1 MAAVIAH
8 VRLRISFAVHHL
20 ARRRTDMKKRPSLK
34 RKKPVYRF
42 DLTKEIEEIRE
53 GAWTNARK
61 LVFER
66 ITEIRRA

>member
-1 MAAVIAH
+1 
-8 VRLRISFAVHHL
+8 
-20 ARRRTDMKKRPSLK
+20 MKKRPSLK